1 MAAATRGALVAEHRH
16 PDLDALL
23 ADPARAAEVPA
34 DEWQAVLDALA
45 VHEGRCRLVRELLT
59 ANLARR
65 AEVKNAPQRAYAL
78 QEAAGLLLK
87 SPAWLRRQAKT
98 GAIPCAKK
106 VGKSWQ
112 FPRAEFD
119 RFCQRRHIGC

>member
-1 MAAATRGALVAEHRH
+1 VSDH
-16 PDLDALL
+16 PDLAPLL

-34 DEWQAVLDALA
+34 KDRQAVLDALA

-59 ANLARR
+59 ANLAGSP
-65 AEVKNAPQRAYAL
+65 ENKNGSARPQPPYAL
-78 QEAAGLLLK
+78 HEAAGLLLK
-87 SPAWLRRQAKT
+87 SPAWLRRQAKA